1 MRPESTLPTPRID
14 SIAAAG
20 MRFTDAHSAA
30 AVCSPSRYAILTGRY
45 GWRSYLSSD
54 VLGDHARPL
63 IDSDVPTL
71 GSMLQQHGYRT
82 AAIGKWH
89 LGLRFPRLP
98 PDEENSINRG
108 FDWNGEIEGA
118 PVGFGF
124 DEFFGVSGNLSFHP
138 RAYIRNDRVTAYPD
152 QPYTPT
158 GLFLDRFR
166 HVAPDFD
173 PLDVLDRFTEEA
185 VAFIDRSAGQEN
197 PFFLYFALTAPHTP
211 LIPESRFVGTTGL
224 GYYGDF
230 VAQVDWIVG
239 QVLDALG
246 RAGIADDTLLV
257 FTSDNGSR
265 MYNRPSSLAEHHV
278 TNPWVNWYWPTVHK
292 PNDDWRGMKS
302 TIYEGGH
309 RVPYLVQWPGVVPA
323 GSETAFTFAHVDLYA
338 TLADILGHRLEDE
351 EALDSLSILPVL
363 RGEQAT
369 SRRSVV
375 NHSAKGMFAVRS
387 GPWKLV
393 LGNGAGG
400 WDSPY
405 FNGKPF
411 ARPYRLYNL
420 SSNPAETES
429 LIEDHRERADEL
441 EERLSTIRSSTKRSQ
456 LYSDDASLEALAL
469 SGIEMGEFAGEVWG
483 YSAQVANDVM
493 STTVT
498 ATAADEYATVVISD
512 GKNSTVG
519 TEATVEL
526 GEGGN
531 TILITVTAED
541 MYTTGTYA
549 VVVARENA
557 ATVDPGLPSASP
569 EITSGSSFTAVE
581 GETAVAR
588 LTATDTDTP
597 DSDLIWSLSGG
608 ADQGKFIITNSG
620 VLAFG
625 VAKDYE
631 APDDTNTDG
640 VYQVTVQVSDGGRT
654 DTADLTVTL
663 ANLNEAPTANAGE
676 DQRGIGEGAMVT
688 LSGSGSDP
696 DPNDALTYA
705 WTQTGGP
712 SVQFIDSALAAPT
725 FVAPAGLSSE
735 ATLTF
740 TLRVTDAAGLYHEDE
755 TTVGVVSSAP
765 LTAVFEGVPAFHD
778 GRRGFEVWLRF
789 NREVGLNSAAFT
801 NGLLTVDGGWVRRAS
816 RLNSGST
823 ALWKFTVMPWGDRDI
838 VITLPAG
845 RTCGTTGA
853 VCTLDD
859 RPLAAAASARVAG
872 PVAPVVTGSTRLA
885 VLEGETAVATL
896 TASDADTPA
905 TDLQW
910 SIPSG
915 SGGGADRGKF
925 TITAGG
931 ALAFVTA
938 KDFEDPDDADTD
950 GSYQV
955 RVRVSDSRWSD
966 TEDLTVTLSDR
977 NEAPTAEAGADRQ
990 DIEQGATVI
999 LAGSGSDPD
1008 ADDTLTYAWTQTGGA
1023 DVTLSDATAPAPSF
1037 TAPTGLAEDATLTFS
1052 LKVTDQAGLYHED
1065 AVSVSVKARPPPV
1078 ATIAAAAGTVTEG
1091 AAAQFTVSLDAPA
1104 ATALPVA
1111 VSVSET
1117 GAALSGSS
1125 PATVDFAAGESS
1137 KTLSLATA
1145 DDQVVEP
1152 DSTVTA
1158 TLSLG
1163 AGYTVGEASSA
1174 LVSVEDDDTATFTVS
1189 AAPEA
1194 IAEGES
1200 ATLTVAIS
1208 NGVTFAED
1216 QTISLAVSGTASA
1229 SDYTGVPATL
1239 TLAAGASSVTAGLA
1253 ASEDQDEEEAET
1265 VAITA
1270 SHGSSS
1276 IGSATV
1282 TINSISHDATL
1293 GALSLSGIEIGAFSG
1308 AVTAYQA
1315 SVEHAVATTTVTA
1328 TATHSAATVSIEPGS
1343 EVSLAVG
1350 ANEIAVTVTAEDGT
1364 TTQSYTVTVTR
1375 AEAPALPMVSVA
1387 AVEERLTGPIGEFR
1401 VSRTGPT
1408 AEPLEVQ
1415 VLFATSRTSRE
1426 RTLKVRFPAG
1436 RSSVTR
1442 RVQAGD
1448 NKLVEDDITVTW
1460 RLQEGEGYTVSAEH
1474 ASASVVLEESDI
1486 PEFAVSVQPAEI
1498 AEGESATVTVAIT
1511 NGVRFRQAQTIAL
1524 AVSGTASASDYT
1536 GVPATLTL
1544 AARESSV
1551 TATLAASADQEEEE
1565 AETVTVTASHDGS
1578 ALGSAILTIHSVSH
1592 DATLGTL
1599 SLSGIE
1605 IGAFSGAV
1613 TTYEASVEHAV
1624 ATTTVTA
1631 TATHS
1636 AATVSIE
1643 PGSEVSLAV
1652 GANEIAVTVT
1662 AEDGTTTQSYTVTVT
1677 RAEAPALPVVSVAA
1691 VEERVTGPIGE
1702 FTVSRTGPTAE
1713 PLELQVL
1720 FATSRSPRVQTL
1732 TVRFLP
1738 GQSRVTRQVQAGDN
1752 RLVEDDITVTW
1763 TLQEGEGYTVSAEH
1777 GSAAVVVEESDVP
1790 EFSVSAEPAGIA
1802 EGESAVVTVAIT
1814 NGVRFREAQTIALAV
1829 SGTASATDYT
1839 GVPETLTLRAYGTSA
1854 TFSTTATLTAAVDE
1868 EQEEAETVT
1877 VTASRGGSAIGSATV
1892 TITSVSHDAT
1902 LGALSLSGIEIGAFS
1917 GAVTSYRA
1925 SVDHAVEATTVT
1937 ATASHPKAAVSI
1949 EPGSEVSLAVGANEI
1964 AVTVIAE
1971 DGTTTQSYTV
1981 TVTRAEPPALPVVSI
1996 AAVEERVTGPIGEFT
2011 VSRTG
2016 PTAEPLE
2023 LQVLVATSRTQRVR
2037 TLTVRFPAGQS
2048 SVTRRVQAG
2057 DNKLVEDDIT
2067 LTWTLEEGE
2076 GYTVS
2081 AEHGSAA
2088 VVLEESDVPEFAVSA
2103 EPAGIA
2109 EGESATVT
2117 VAITNGVRFP
2127 EAQTIALAVSGT
2139 ATATDYT
2146 GVPETLALPAYRTK
2160 ATTATLTATVDP
2172 EQEADETVTIT
2183 ASHGGA
2189 AIGSA
2194 TVTIGAGE
2202 APPLTAQFAGLPAR
2216 HDGETAFAFELR
2228 FSEEIRISYKT
2239 LRDGAF
2245 EVTGGAVIGAR
2256 RLVRAS
2262 NLRWEITAAPASDA
2276 DVVLALPPTADCAA
2290 AGAVCTAGGKALAGR
2305 LEATVKGPGSEA
2317 SGEGF
2322 SLDSENTS
2330 PSGIWSDGE
2339 TAWVADLAD
2348 TRLYAYSREDGERQP
2363 EKDIATEPSPMGLWS
2378 DGETLWVARLGGGLR
2393 AHRLADGS
2401 RQPWRDLSLEANA
2414 APGGVW
2420 SDGET
2425 AWVSEWL
2432 GDTVHA
2438 YRLSDGRRE
2447 AGRDIELADG
2457 NLMPAGLWSDGETL
2471 WVADWRERVFAYRLS
2486 DGGREPSRD
2495 VAAGA
2500 ADTDPTG
2507 LWSGGGTL
2515 LSTSWDGSAVRAYRL
2530 PASPVVADGPGK
2542 RQEGFLRARA
2552 ASLPPITDPALASA
2566 IVVALGK
2573 ASGESPSPAELAGL
2587 ETLQAR
2593 NGGIR
2598 DLTGLEGATGLKEL
2612 DLGFNSV
2619 ADLRPLAALP
2629 ALESLNLD
2637 GTAPDLPLL
2646 ASLKGLK
2653 RLSLRNT
2660 GIDDLQP
2667 LASLAG
2673 LTELDV
2679 GDNRIADL
2687 SPLAGLT
2694 QLTVLRADRNRIGDL
2709 WPLASLAGLEVLE
2722 LGSNRVRDLQP
2733 LAGLTRL
2740 RALRLEG
2747 NGLTALHPLAG
2758 LDGLSDLGLAG
2769 NAVGSVGALAD
2780 LGGLRRL
2787 DLRGTA
2793 VEDLR
2798 PLRALPSLVWLH
2810 VGGSRIQD
2818 LAPLDNL
2825 PGLTVAGREDRDS
2838 PDVAGK
2844 DDARASRR

>member
-30 AVCSPSRYAILTGRY
+30 AVCSPSRYALLTGRY

-54 VLGDHARPL
+54 VLGDRARPL
-63 IDSDVPTL
+63 IDSDLPTL
-71 GSMLQQHGYRT
+71 GLMLQQHGYRT

-108 FDWNGEIEGA
+108 FDWNAEIEGA

-173 PLDVLDRFTEEA
+173 PLYVLDRFTEEA

-278 TNPWVNWYWPTVHK
+278 TNPWVNWYWPAVHK

-369 SRRSVV
+369 PRRSVV

-400 WDSPY
+400 WDGPE
-405 FNGKPF
+405 FNGTPF

-420 SSNPAETES
+420 SSHPRETAN
-429 LIEDHRERADEL
+429 LIEEQRERADEL

-456 LYSDDASLEALAL
+456 LYSDDASLDALAL
-469 SGIEMGEFAGEVWG
+469 SGIEIGEFAGEVWG
-483 YSAQVANDVM
+483 YSAQVANSVT
-493 STTVT
+493 SATVT

-531 TILITVTAED
+531 TIMVTVTAED

-588 LTATDTDTP
+588 LTATDTDTQ
-597 DSDLIWSLSGG
+597 DSDLIWFLSGG
-608 ADQGKFIITNSG
+608 ADQAKFIITNSG

-625 VAKDYE
+625 LAKDFE

-640 VYQVTVQVSDGGRT
+640 VYQVTVQVSDGGRI

-676 DQRGIGEGAMVT
+676 DQRGIGEGAIVT

-712 SVQFIDSALAAPT
+712 GVQFIDSALAAPT
-725 FVAPAGLSSE
+725 FVAPTGLSSE

-755 TTVGVVSSAP
+755 TTIGMLSSAP

-789 NREVGLNSAAFT
+789 NREVRLNSAAFT

-816 RLNSGST
+816 RLTSEGT
-823 ALWKFTVMPWGDRDI
+823 TLWKFTVMPWGDRDI

-845 RTCGTTGA
+845 RACGTTGA

-859 RPLAAAASARVAG
+859 RPLAAAASATVAG

-885 VLEGETAVATL
+885 VLEGETAVTTL

-966 TEDLTVTLSDR
+966 REDLTVTLSDR
-977 NEAPTAEAGADRQ
+977 NEAPTADAGADRQ
-990 DIEQGATVI
+990 DIEQGATVT

-1008 ADDTLTYAWTQTGGA
+1008 ADNTLTYAWTQTGGA

-1091 AAAQFTVSLDAPA
+1091 AAAKFTVSLDAPA

-1163 AGYTVGEASSA
+1163 AGYTVGTASSA
-1174 LVSVEDDDTATFTVS
+1174 FVSVEDDDTATFTVS

-1216 QTISLAVSGTASA
+1216 QTISLAASGTASA

-1270 SHGSSS
+1270 SHEGPS

-1282 TINSISHDATL
+1282 TINSISHDATLVALSLSGIEIGAFSGAVTSYQASVGHAVATTTVGATATHSAATVSIEPGSEVSLAHGENEITVTVTAEDGSTTQTYTVTVTRAAQPEASIAEGSSPVTEGTAASFTVTLDAAAAAALTVSVSVTESGSVLSGSPPASVTFAQGETSATLRVPTAGDTVEEVDGTVTVTVLAGAGYIVGAASSASVTVENDDAATFTVSAEPESIAEGEASTLTVAISNGVTFAEAQTISLAASGTASPSDYTGLPATLTLAAGASSVTATLAASVDQEEEEAETVTVTASHGGSAIGSARVAIDSVSHDATL

-1308 AVTAYQA
+1308 AVTSYQA
-1315 SVEHAVATTTVTA
+1315 SVEHAVEATKVTA
-1328 TATHSAATVSIEPGS
+1328 TASHPEAAVSIQPGS

-1364 TTQSYTVTVTR
+1364 ARQTYTVTVTR
-1375 AEAPALPMVSVA
+1375 AEP
-1387 AVEERLTGPIGEFR
+1387 
-1401 VSRTGPT
+1401 
-1408 AEPLEVQ
+1408 
-1415 VLFATSRTSRE
+1415 
-1426 RTLKVRFPAG
+1426 
-1436 RSSVTR
+1436 
-1442 RVQAGD
+1442 
-1448 NKLVEDDITVTW
+1448 
-1460 RLQEGEGYTVSAEH
+1460 
-1474 ASASVVLEESDI
+1474 
-1486 PEFAVSVQPAEI
+1486 
-1498 AEGESATVTVAIT
+1498 
-1511 NGVRFRQAQTIAL
+1511 
-1524 AVSGTASASDYT
+1524 
-1536 GVPATLTL
+1536 
-1544 AARESSV
+1544 
-1551 TATLAASADQEEEE
+1551 
-1565 AETVTVTASHDGS
+1565 
-1578 ALGSAILTIHSVSH
+1578 
-1592 DATLGTL
+1592 
-1599 SLSGIE
+1599 
-1605 IGAFSGAV
+1605 
-1613 TTYEASVEHAV
+1613 
-1624 ATTTVTA
+1624 
-1631 TATHS
+1631 
-1636 AATVSIE
+1636 
-1643 PGSEVSLAV
+1643 
-1652 GANEIAVTVT
+1652 
-1662 AEDGTTTQSYTVTVT
+1662 
-1677 RAEAPALPVVSVAA
+1677 PALPVVSVAA
-1691 VEERVTGPIGE
+1691 VEERVTGPIGD

-1713 PLELQVL
+1713 PLEVQVL

-1763 TLQEGEGYTVSAEH
+1763 TLQEGEGYTLSAEH
-1777 GSAAVVVEESDVP
+1777 ASASLVVEESDVP
-1790 EFSVSAEPAGIA
+1790 EFAVSADPAGIA
-1802 EGESAVVTVAIT
+1802 EGESATVTVAIT

-1839 GVPETLTLRAYGTSA
+1839 GVPETLTLRAYGASA
-1854 TFSTTATLTAAVDE
+1854 TFSTTATLTAAVDQ

-1877 VTASRGGSAIGSATV
+1877 VEASHGGSAIGSATV

-1902 LGALSLSGIEIGAFS
+1902 LGGLSLSGIEIGAFS
-1917 GAVTSYRA
+1917 GAVTSYQA

-1949 EPGSEVSLAVGANEI
+1949 EPGSEVSLAAGANEI
-1964 AVTVIAE
+1964 AVTVTAE
-1971 DGTTTQSYTV
+1971 DGETTQTYTV
-1981 TVTRAEPPALPVVSI
+1981 TVTRAEEPALPVASI
-1996 AAVEERVTGPIGEFT
+1996 AAVEERVVGPIGEFT

-2023 LQVLVATSRTQRVR
+2023 VQVLFATNRTQRVR
-2037 TLTVRFPAGQS
+2037 TLTVRFPPGQS
-2048 SVTRRVQAG
+2048 RVTRRVQAG

-2067 LTWTLEEGE
+2067 VTWTLEEGE

-2081 AEHGSAA
+2081 AEHASAA
-2088 VVLEESDVPEFAVSA
+2088 VVLEESDVPEFSVSA

-2117 VAITNGVRFP
+2117 VAITNGVRFA

-2183 ASHGGA
+2183 ASHGGS

-2194 TVTIGAGE
+2194 TVRIAAGE

-2239 LRDGAF
+2239 LRDAAF

-2262 NLRWEITAAPASDA
+2262 NLRWEITVAPASDA

-2348 TRLYAYSREDGERQP
+2348 ARLYAYSREDGERQP

-2457 NLMPAGLWSDGETL
+2457 NLMPVGLWSDGETL

-2515 LSTSWDGSAVRAYRL
+2515 LSTSWDGGEVRAYRL
-2530 PASPVVADGPGK
+2530 PASPVLADRPGK
-2542 RQEGFLRARA
+2542 GREGFLRARA
-2552 ASLPPITDPALASA
+2552 ASLPPIADPALASA
-2566 IVVALGK
+2566 IGAALGN

-2598 DLTGLEGATGLKEL
+2598 DLAGLEGAAGLKEL
-2612 DLGFNSV
+2612 DLGFNPV

-2667 LASLAG
+2667 LTSLAG

-2694 QLTVLRADRNRIGDL
+2694 RLTVLRADRNRIGDL